1 MDVIIYKH
9 FTKCYKHDQMT
20 DDKVGMACALM
31 AMMHVQSFGQKN

>member
-9 FTKCYKHDQMT
+9 FTKCYKHGQIK

-31 AMMHVQSFGQKN
+31 VRTQVQNFGQKT